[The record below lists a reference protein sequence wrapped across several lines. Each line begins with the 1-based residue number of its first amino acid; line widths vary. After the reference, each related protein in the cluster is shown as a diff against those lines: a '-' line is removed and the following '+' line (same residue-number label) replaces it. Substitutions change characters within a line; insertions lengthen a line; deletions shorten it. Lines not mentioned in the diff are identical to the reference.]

1 MDQIVAE
8 VKRQLPDV
16 GVEVTDRFNFE
27 YAEVSVR
34 LIDPSGAKLHAA
46 IAYDFYNEPEL
57 WQALLPMQVG
67 YWKEEMARI
76 KEDPTCWSCHCHNPA
91 LVDGAELWA

>member
-1 MDQIVAE
+1 MVQVVDE

-16 GVEVTDRFNFE
+16 KVEVTDQFNFE

-34 LIDPSGAKLHAA
+34 LTDPSGAKLRAT

-57 WQALLPMQVG
+57 WPALLPMQVG
-67 YWKEEMARI
+67 HWKVELAHI
-76 KEDPTCWSCHCHNPA
+76 KEDPTCWSCHCHNPTQEG
-91 LVDGAELWA
+91 DGRWA